1 MTSLSKI
8 CLVLTASVLL
18 SACSS
23 LQHYSKVYEQEQKL
37 AAQAEQMPK
46 VEKRDSMHQHAM
58 RVAHQLYG
66 SITDFRPEA
75 KIAVGS
81 FLMVDSLKQ
90 PMSKTSPTY
99 MYGLQMAESLAT
111 VSVQLGLSVVEF
123 KALPAIQITESH
135 DRMLSR
141 DLALID
147 SKQNIDYFLTGTL
160 LEQEDSL
167 VVNAKII
174 EVGTNIVKAAAT
186 DVIPADIIWQKRKV
200 IMNNGVISRTSY

>member
-1 MTSLSKI
+1 
-8 CLVLTASVLL
+8 
-18 SACSS
+18 
-23 LQHYSKVYEQEQKL
+23 
-37 AAQAEQMPK
+37 
-46 VEKRDSMHQHAM
+46 
-58 RVAHQLYG
+58 
-66 SITDFRPEA
+66 
-75 KIAVGS
+75 
-81 FLMVDSLKQ
+81 
-90 PMSKTSPTY
+90 
-99 MYGLQMAESLAT
+99 MAESLAT

-200 IMNNGVISRTSY
+200 IMNNGVISRTSYWGGKQWKS